1 MELQDM
7 QLQIAFSGVFMTFS
21 YHLPVN
27 LIFGRGRAA
36 EAGEITSGFGKKA
49 LLVTGCGSAR
59 ATGLTQRIAGLLD
72 KAGVECELFDEV
84 EPNPLISTVER
95 GAERIRSAD
104 CDVVVGVGGGSAMDA
119 AKAIA
124 FMALNPGDI
133 SDYIY
138 GKRTGSRALPIVL
151 IPTTAGTGSEGNG
164 FAVLTHDKTRDKK
177 GLKVAS
183 IVPSASIVDSE
194 LMQTMPPRVIAST
207 GYDAF
212 VHCLEAAIARR
223 ANPMSTML
231 ALDGIRLLSSS
242 LLTVYAGEG
251 SAEDWDSVALA
262 ATYGGMA
269 IGTAGSGVAHA
280 LEHPVS
286 GLHGVTH
293 GEGLAAIL
301 PEILERTWPYA
312 VQPLS
317 QVSVAMGERIA
328 SAGQAVKKMASIV
341 RAMQWNLKLNRT
353 LGELGVEYSDLEWL
367 ADNALK
373 TMAASIENN
382 PLVFDRKGIIDIYE
396 ACL

>member
-1 MELQDM
+1 
-7 QLQIAFSGVFMTFS
+7 MTFN
-21 YHLPVN
+21 YNLPVN

-36 EAGEITSGFGKKA
+36 ETGEVASRFGKKA
-49 LLVTGCGSAR
+49 LLVTGSRSAR
-59 ATGLTQRIAGLLD
+59 ATGLTQRITGLLD
-72 KAGVECELFDEV
+72 KAGVECEIFDEV
-84 EPNPLISTVER
+84 EPNPLVSTVER
-95 GAERIRSAD
+95 GAERIRSAG
-104 CDVVVGVGGGSAMDA
+104 CDIVIGVGGGSAMDA

-138 GKRTGSRALPIVL
+138 GRRIGSRALPIVL

-164 FAVLTHDKTRDKK
+164 FAVLTHDETRDKK
-177 GLKVAS
+177 GLKVPE

-194 LMQTMPPRVIAST
+194 LMQTMPPHVIAST

-212 VHCLEAAIARR
+212 VHCIEAAIARR
-223 ANPMSTML
+223 ANPISTLL
-231 ALDGIRLLSSS
+231 ALEGIRLLSAS
-242 LLTVYAGEG
+242 LVRLYMGEG
-251 SAEDWDSVALA
+251 SSEEWDCVALA

-286 GLHGVTH
+286 GLRDVIH
-293 GEGLAAIL
+293 GEGLAALL
-301 PEILERTWPYA
+301 PEVLERTWPHA
-312 VQPLS
+312 VLPLS
-317 QVSVAMGERIA
+317 WVSAAMGEHAA
-328 SAGQAVKKMASIV
+328 SAELAAKNLASVV
-341 RAMQWNLKLNRT
+341 RSMQRELKLNRT
-353 LGELGVEYSDLEWL
+353 LGELGVEVSDIRWL

-382 PLVFDRKGIIDIYE
+382 PLVFDRKEIIQIYE

>member
-1 MELQDM
+1 M
-7 QLQIAFSGVFMTFS
+7 VFN
-21 YHLPVN
+21 YNLPVN

-36 EAGEITSGFGKKA
+36 EAGEVTSGLGKKA
-49 LLVTGCGSAR
+49 LLVTGCGFAR

-84 EPNPLISTVER
+84 EPNPLVSTVER
-95 GAERIRSAD
+95 GAARIRSAG
-104 CDVVVGVGGGSAMDA
+104 CDVVVGMGGGSAMDA

-138 GKRTGSRALPIVL
+138 GRRAGSGALPIVL

-164 FAVLTHDKTRDKK
+164 FAVLTHDETRDKK
-177 GLKVAS
+177 GMKVAS
-183 IVPSASIVDSE
+183 IVPSASIIDSE
-194 LMQTMPPRVIAST
+194 LMQTMPPHVIAST

-212 VHCLEAAIARR
+212 VHCVEAAIARR
-223 ANPMSTML
+223 ANPISTLL

-242 LLTVYAGEG
+242 LLKVYTGEG

-286 GLHGVTH
+286 GLRGVTH
-293 GEGLAAIL
+293 GEGLAALL
-301 PEILERTWPYA
+301 PEILDRTWPYA
-312 VQPLS
+312 VQSLS
-317 QVSVAMGERIA
+317 RVLAAMGERKASTGQVVGNIA
-328 SAGQAVKKMASIV
+328 PIV

-353 LGELGVEYSDLEWL
+353 LGELGVEVSDITWL

-382 PLVFDRKGIIDIYE
+382 PLVFDRKTIIDIYE